1 MMYEN
6 KARDKRRFFFF
17 SLKIRLYDRII
28 RGRAHKQCLHL
39 ADQIK
44 CFFFEKQNRYDYKSS
59 FTIIIGYI
67 LYYFGIK
74 RREF

>member
-6 KARDKRRFFFF
+6 KASDKRRLFFF
-17 SLKIRLYDRII
+17 SLKIRLYERTI

-44 CFFFEKQNRYDYKSS
+44 CFPKIQNRYDYNSKS
-59 FTIIIGYI
+59 TIIIGYI

-74 RREF
+74 KT